1 MSERLPVADRAQV
14 RRDTVQ
20 LLGTERRRVTR
31 VVLLTCLATGA
42 GLVGPYLL
50 GRIINMVE
58 DGTATLG
65 TVDLLAAGVVAAAC
79 VQLLMT
85 RYARR
90 AVYRFGEHLL
100 RRLREDFVGRVLS
113 LPTRVVERSGTGD
126 LTTRASADVGTV
138 GTSLRGALPEISMA
152 LLQALVLVVAIT
164 WFHPLLGLCALLG
177 LPLMWPAAHWY
188 LKRSRQTYLAEGAAL
203 STALESGTA
212 TAEGGR
218 TVEGLGIQEDRRGVT
233 DRDVGVLYRARRGS
247 LRLRTVLF
255 PVAESVFVL
264 PVSVTLLVGG
274 MLYMDGG
281 ISLGVLVTCLLYVQQ
296 LIDPM
301 IGITQRLEEL
311 QRAGAS
317 FARLRGVQQL
327 PEESAEPGRVP
338 ADDRI
343 ELSGV
348 RYAYVPGHDVLRGV
362 DLEVRPG
369 ERLAVVGPSGA
380 GKTTIG
386 RLLSGADVPGSG
398 RVLLGGVPVA
408 ELSPEVLRERIVL
421 VNQEHHVF
429 TGTLRE
435 NLAIAAPGD
444 DGSDETLLRALD
456 AVDADW
462 ARELPEGLD
471 TRVGSG
477 GQALDPARAQ
487 QVALARV
494 VLLDPHTVVL
504 DEATSLLDP
513 RTARHTERSLAAVLE
528 GRTVIAIAHRLHTA
542 HDADRVAVVEDG
554 RITELGPHEELISAG
569 GAYAALWS
577 SWHGTD

>member
-1 MSERLPVADRAQV
+1 
-14 RRDTVQ
+14 
-20 LLGTERRRVTR
+20 
-31 VVLLTCLATGA
+31 
-42 GLVGPYLL
+42 
-50 GRIINMVE
+50 
-58 DGTATLG
+58 
-65 TVDLLAAGVVAAAC
+65 
-79 VQLLMT
+79 
-85 RYARR
+85 
-90 AVYRFGEHLL
+90 
-100 RRLREDFVGRVLS
+100 
-113 LPTRVVERSGTGD
+113 
-126 LTTRASADVGTV
+126 
-138 GTSLRGALPEISMA
+138 
-152 LLQALVLVVAIT
+152 
-164 WFHPLLGLCALLG
+164 
-177 LPLMWPAAHWY
+177 MWPAAHWY

>member
-1 MSERLPVADRAQV
+1 MTERLPVADRAQV
-14 RRDTVQ
+14 RRDTVR
-20 LLGTERRRVTR
+20 LLSTERGRVFR
-31 VVLLTCLATGA
+31 LILLTCLAAGA

-58 DGTATLG
+58 EGTATLG
-65 TVDLLAAGVVAAAC
+65 RVDLLAACVVAAAFL
-79 VQLLMT
+79 QLLLT

-90 AVYRFGEHLL
+90 AIYRFGEHVL

-126 LTTRASADVGTV
+126 LTTRVSADVATV
-138 GTSLRGALPEISMA
+138 GTSLRGALPGISMA
-152 LLQALVLVVAIT
+152 LIHILVLLVAVT
-164 WFHPLLGLCALLG
+164 WLHPVLGLCALLG
-177 LPLMWPAAHWY
+177 FPLVWPALHWY
-188 LKRSRQTYLAEGAAL
+188 LKRSRETYLAEGAAL
-203 STALESGTA
+203 SSALEGTTA

-218 TVEGLGIQEDRRGVT
+218 TVEGLGIQEDRREVT
-233 DRDVGVLYRARRGS
+233 ERDVGVLYRARRGG

-264 PVSVTLLVGG
+264 PTSAALLVGG
-274 MLYMDGG
+274 MLYLNGG

-296 LIDPM
+296 MVDPM
-301 IGITQRLEEL
+301 VGITQRVEEL

-327 PEESAEPGRVP
+327 PEESSDPGRLP

-343 ELSGV
+343 ELVGV
-348 RYAYVPGHDVLRGV
+348 RYAYVPGHDVLRGI
-362 DLEVRPG
+362 DLSVRPG
-369 ERLAVVGPSGA
+369 ERLALVGPSGA
-380 GKTTIG
+380 GKSTIG

-421 VNQEHHVF
+421 VTQEHHVF

-435 NLAIAAPGD
+435 NLAIAAEGAD
-444 DGSDETLLRALD
+444 DTELLRALD
-456 AVDADW
+456 SVDADW
-462 ARELPEGLD
+462 ARKLPDGLD
-471 TRVGSG
+471 TLVGSG
-477 GQALDPARAQ
+477 GEALEPARAQ

-528 GRTVIAIAHRLHTA
+528 GRTVIAIAHRLQTA
-542 HDADRVAVVEDG
+542 HDADRVAVVADG
-554 RITELGPHEELISAG
+554 LITELGTHDELLAAD